1 MAISHGRAST
11 ILPCLLQHPGKT
23 WQLKQASL
31 EFKLQ
36 HIGSCFWMECKWYV
50 FEVIWVYHTMGN
62 SPKSCNFNFDHTAVV
77 VSHISSFLVME
88 LPCRPPLRL
97 DTSSKAWIACWVI
110 VLAKLSKL
118 MEKTTAVP
126 VCSEWEFQILKRKQT
141 SPEIRQWVLGRNN
154 VPATFL
160 V

>member
-77 VSHISSFLVME
+77 VSHISSPNIFFCKVGFYYIIDGVVSW
-88 LPCRPPLRL
+88 RHLRKNWRR
-97 DTSSKAWIACWVI
+97 TRMRRIWPNSSKMFRPGLQWAQQLFPPFV
-110 VLAKLSKL
+110 SY
-118 MEKTTAVP
+118 
-126 VCSEWEFQILKRKQT
+126 
-141 SPEIRQWVLGRNN
+141 IRRD
-154 VPATFL
+154 
-160 V
+160 